1 MMIDN
6 EGRRRGA
13 GGSLDRMFDDLLAGP
28 RRRFLQS
35 AAAVGAG
42 ALLPGGGASA
52 QGKPVVPPHRID
64 IHHHVLP
71 PKYVAELPKLVKGEN
86 PPTHWTPARSIE
98 DMDKNGIAVSMLSLM
113 QPQVWFGDVALG
125 RRLTRECND
134 YAATLVRDHGGRFG
148 MFATLP
154 LPDTEG
160 SLKEIEYALG
170 TLKADGFGLMTSYA
184 GQYLGDPAFWP
195 VLEELN
201 RRKAVVYNHPLAV
214 ECCRNPIPQYMVNSA
229 IEYATDTSRTIAS
242 ILFSGAAAR
251 FPDIKWIHS
260 HGGGTMPMLWQRY
273 TRQEGTLKN
282 KKEIVPNGVLHE
294 VKRFYYDTAQ
304 ANSPGAL
311 AALLKL
317 VSTSQVMFGTDYP
330 YRPGSEV
337 VEGLTSYGFSAAEL
351 RAIDRD
357 NALRIMPRLKA

>member
-1 MMIDN
+1 MNDN
-6 EGRRRGA
+6 NNGLEG
-13 GGSLDRMFDDLLAGP
+13 LFEDILAVP

-35 AAAVGAG
+35 AAALGAG
-42 ALLPGGGASA
+42 ALLPGCEALPKNAAG
-52 QGKPVVPPHRID
+52 QTLHRID
-64 IHHHVLP
+64 IHHHLLP
-71 PKYVAELPKLVKGEN
+71 PKYVAELPKLVKGES
-86 PPTHWTPARSIE
+86 PPTNWTPARSLE
-98 DMDKNGIAVSMLSLM
+98 DMDNNGIAMSMLSLM
-113 QPQVWFGDVALG
+113 QPGAWFGDVALG
-125 RRLTRECND
+125 RRIARESND
-134 YAATLVRDHGGRFG
+134 YAANVVRDHPTRFG
-148 MFATLP
+148 IFASLP

-160 SLKEIEYALG
+160 SLKEIAYALD
-170 TLKADGFGLMTSYA
+170 TLKADGFGLMTSY
-184 GQYLGDPAFWP
+184 GGKYLGDPAFWP

-201 RRKAVVYNHPLAV
+201 RRKAVVYNHPLSV
-214 ECCRNPIPQYMVNSA
+214 DCCRNPIPQYMVNSA
-229 IEYATDTSRTIAS
+229 IEYATDTTRTIAS
-242 ILFSGAAAR
+242 LLFSGAAAR

-273 TRQEGTLKN
+273 IRQEATLKN
-282 KKEIVPNGVLHE
+282 KQEIVPNGVLHE
-294 VKRFYYDTAQ
+294 IRRFYYDTAQ

-357 NALRIMPRLKA
+357 NALRLIPRLKS

>member
-1 MMIDN
+1 MKETHHCHD
-6 EGRRRGA
+6 
-13 GGSLDRMFDDLLAGP
+13 LDGLFDDLLAAP

-35 AAAVGAG
+35 AAALGAG
-42 ALLPGGGASA
+42 ALLPAAGARA
-52 QGKPVVPPHRID
+52 QGAGAAKPAPFRID
-64 IHHHVLP
+64 IHHHLLP
-71 PKYVAELPKLVKGEN
+71 PKYVAELPSLVKGEN
-86 PPTHWTPARSIE
+86 PPPWTPARSLE
-98 DMDKNGIAVSMLSLM
+98 DMDKNAIAVSMLSLM

-125 RRLTRECND
+125 RRLARECND
-134 YAATLVRDHGGRFG
+134 YAATVVRDYPGRFG
-148 MFATLP
+148 IFATLP

-160 SLKEIEYALG
+160 SLKEIEYALD

-184 GQYLGDPAFWP
+184 GTYLGDPKVWP

-242 ILFSGAAAR
+242 LLFSGAAAR

-273 TRQEGTLKN
+273 IRQEATLKN
-282 KKEIVPNGVLHE
+282 KKDIVPNGVLHE

-317 VSTSQVMFGTDYP
+317 VSTSQVMFGTDFP

-337 VEGLTSYGFSAAEL
+337 VEGLTSYGFSAADL
-351 RAIDRD
+351 QAIDRG
-357 NALRIMPRLKA
+357 NALRLMPRLKG

>member
-1 MMIDN
+1 MSRSDKRHDN
-6 EGRRRGA
+6 
-13 GGSLDRMFDDLLAGP
+13 SLDVLFEDMLAAP
-28 RRRFLQS
+28 RRRFLQG
-35 AAAVGAG
+35 AAALSAG
-42 ALLPGGGASA
+42 ALLPGCETLPRSAAGAA
-52 QGKPVVPPHRID
+52 LHRID
-64 IHHHVLP
+64 IHHHLLP

-86 PPTHWTPARSIE
+86 PPTTWTPARSLE
-98 DMDKNGIAVSMLSLM
+98 DMDKNGIAMSMLSLM

-125 RRLTRECND
+125 RRLSRESND
-134 YAATLVRDHGGRFG
+134 YAATVVRDRPDRFG
-148 MFATLP
+148 IFATLP

-160 SLKEIEYALG
+160 SLKEIAYALD

-184 GQYLGDPAFWP
+184 GKYLGDPAFWP

-242 ILFSGAAAR
+242 LLFSGAAAR

-273 TRQEGTLKN
+273 VRQEATLKN
-282 KKEIVPNGVLHE
+282 KAEIVPNGVAHE
-294 VKRFYYDTAQ
+294 IRRFYYDTAQ

-317 VSTSQVMFGTDYP
+317 VSTSQLMFGTDYP
-330 YRPGSEV
+330 YRPGAEV

-357 NALRIMPRLKA
+357 NALRLIPRLKA